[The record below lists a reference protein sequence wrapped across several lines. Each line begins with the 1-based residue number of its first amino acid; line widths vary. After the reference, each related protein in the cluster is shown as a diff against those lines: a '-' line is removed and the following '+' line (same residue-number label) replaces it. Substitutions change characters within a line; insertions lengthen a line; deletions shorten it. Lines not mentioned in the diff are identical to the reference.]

1 LFGMNRNPD
10 TYIDAQAKLF
20 EHFDQRR
27 IRIQFWSKFL
37 ITPKELALLFKRN
50 REHRQFIQ
58 EIASSDLGEA
68 GRKARTYLGIT

>member
-1 LFGMNRNPD
+1 
-10 TYIDAQAKLF
+10 
-20 EHFDQRR
+20 
-27 IRIQFWSKFL
+27 L

>member
-1 LFGMNRNPD
+1 MNRSPD
-10 TYIDAQAKLF
+10 SYIDAQAKLF

-27 IRIQFWSKFL
+27 IKIQFWSKYL

-50 REHRQFIQ
+50 HEHRRFIQ
-58 EIASSDLGEA
+58 EIASTDLGES